1 MSRTAIEKGGG
12 MTRRRHLIAGA
23 AAMPLAAPRAQ
34 RAWPA
39 GPIRFIVSFPPG
51 GSVDL
56 VARSLQAPLQRI
68 LGVPV
73 VVENR
78 TGASGGIGTGLV
90 ARSAPD
96 GLTFLVVSDVH
107 AALPALVPDLPF
119 DSRRDLAPVA
129 LIGTAPMMLCAHA
142 ARPWRDMAE
151 MMAAAKAEPER
162 ITCGTSGNGTLA
174 HLVMEMMQQ
183 SGGFRTTH
191 VPYRGGA
198 PLVQAMRAGE
208 LDLCIA
214 SAAPIGGMVR
224 EGVLRP
230 LVQTGATR
238 STLLPGLQTAAEAGI
253 AGIDAIAWWCV
264 IAPAAVPPAIL
275 DAFHAA
281 LAEALAPAEMR
292 ARMLNNLGIE
302 VASASRAE
310 FGAFLNSE
318 FDIWTRVIRERAIRA
333 D

>member
-1 MSRTAIEKGGG
+1 MLH
-12 MTRRRHLIAGA
+12 RRDLLA
-23 AAMPLAAPRAQ
+23 AAAIAAPLSAPRAQ
-34 RAWPA
+34 RAWPG

-56 VARSLQAPLQRI
+56 VARSLQAPLQRL

-78 TGASGGIGTGLV
+78 AGASGAIGTGLV
-90 ARSAPD
+90 VRSPPD

-119 DSRRDLAPVA
+119 DSRRDLAPVM
-129 LIGTAPMMLCAHA
+129 LVGTAPMLLCAHRT
-142 ARPWRDMAE
+142 RPWQTMQE
-151 MMAAAKAEPER
+151 MMAAAKAQPER

-183 SGGFRTTH
+183 VGGFRTTH

-198 PLVQAMRAGE
+198 PLVQAVMAGE
-208 LDLCIA
+208 VDLCIA

-230 LVQTGATR
+230 LVQTGGTR
-238 STLLPGLQTAAEAGI
+238 SALLPELPTAKEVGLD
-253 AGIDAIAWWCV
+253 GIDANAWWCV
-264 IAPAAVPPAIL
+264 LAPAAVPPAVL

-281 LAEALAPAEMR
+281 LTEALAPQEMR
-292 ARMLNNLGIE
+292 ARMLATLGIE
-302 VASASRAE
+302 VVASSRAD
-310 FGAFLNSE
+310 FATFLNAE
-318 FDIWTRVIRERAIRA
+318 FDTWTRVIRERNIRA